1 VTLQVDTKR
10 HHAELD
16 EIFPFG
22 DDSCP
27 LMAALDPEVAAGLA
41 QQVAGDGSVVQS
53 MRDQAE
59 ALRDE
64 FGSDNFAIT
73 PEQAEQ
79 FRKLAEQAAKGF
91 PDQLKDQNFRF
102 DPKQMDEL
110 KRQMEQF
117 RHDFKPEDFKFDQKQ
132 LEQMEE
138 PKFFFKFDGPSDES
152 LQQEMKRQMDRLR
165 HQMEEMQAQGFDH
178 LV

>member
-1 VTLQVDTKR
+1 
-10 HHAELD
+10 
-16 EIFPFG
+16 
-22 DDSCP
+22 
-27 LMAALDPEVAAGLA
+27 
-41 QQVAGDGSVVQS
+41 
-53 MRDQAE
+53 
-59 ALRDE
+59 
-64 FGSDNFAIT
+64 
-73 PEQAEQ
+73 
-79 FRKLAEQAAKGF
+79 
-91 PDQLKDQNFRF
+91 
-102 DPKQMDEL
+102 
-110 KRQMEQF
+110 MEQF